1 MASPSRQSKKNEKLL
16 FEYDAFAKL
25 ENSLTFVISDLT
37 VFEEYL
43 YSKHGS
49 FPSTSVEQFCKDVQ
63 DFKKDA
69 EDLDK
74 KHGFT
79 LGLEVANVILRE
91 IDFSSHRSVQEMTK
105 SKEISRLE
113 KALHNWAVQEQQFPE
128 WKRLL
133 TSLGKIVT
141 AKMDDLQKQIG

>member
-1 MASPSRQSKKNEKLL
+1 MVSPSRGSKKTEKLW

-43 YSKHGS
+43 HSKHGS
-49 FPSTSVEQFCKDVQ
+49 FPVTSVEQFCKDIQ
-63 DFKKDA
+63 EFKKDA
-69 EDLDK
+69 EDLEK
-74 KHGFT
+74 NHGFT
-79 LGLEVANVILRE
+79 LGKEVANVILRE
-91 IDFSSHRSVQEMTK
+91 IDFTSHRSIQEMTK
-105 SKEISRLE
+105 NHETSRLE
-113 KALHNWAVQEQQFPE
+113 KALHNWAVQEEYFPE

-133 TSLGKIVT
+133 DSLGKIVT